1 MRKVSGS
8 RPAGYKKKKRKK
20 KKKAVSSLG
29 GIEEKK
35 ERRIEPGKGE
45 KTAQKKAR
53 QTRYQILFYSDSK

>member
-20 KKKAVSSLG
+20 ETVSSLG
-29 GIEEKK
+29 GIEERK

-53 QTRYQILFYSDSK
+53 KTRYQILFYSDSK